1 MSKKKIGG
9 LGRGLGALI
18 PGMENPVKATA
29 KEKKAEP
36 EKTREVIKEVIKKII
51 FIYKQKKNKQR
62 HPKGGRRPHKLKDIN
77 F

>member
-1 MSKKKIGG
+1 MSKKKFGG

-36 EKTREVIKEVIKKII
+36 EKTREVIKEVIVKEVMAS
-51 FIYKQKKNKQR
+51 
-62 HPKGGRRPHKLKDIN
+62 L
-77 F
+77 